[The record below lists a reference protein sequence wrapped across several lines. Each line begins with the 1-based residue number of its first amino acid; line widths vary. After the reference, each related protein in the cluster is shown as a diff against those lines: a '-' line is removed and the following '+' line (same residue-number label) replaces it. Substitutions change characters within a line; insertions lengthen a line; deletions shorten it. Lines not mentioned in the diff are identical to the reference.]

1 MATAI
6 LPEDIPR
13 FTVQLLLIC
22 IDHNDTK
29 NLKVCAKAVLRSAFD
44 HLFDSYSLDTQ
55 ENGEAMS
62 TMIACRWDIEEAER
76 VG

>member
-29 NLKVCAKAVLRSAFD
+29 NLKVCAKAVLRSAFH
-44 HLFDSYSLDTQ
+44 HLYDSYTLDTP
-55 ENGEAMS
+55 ESGEAMS
-62 TMIACRWDIEEAER
+62 TFITLRWLVEEAE
-76 VG
+76 